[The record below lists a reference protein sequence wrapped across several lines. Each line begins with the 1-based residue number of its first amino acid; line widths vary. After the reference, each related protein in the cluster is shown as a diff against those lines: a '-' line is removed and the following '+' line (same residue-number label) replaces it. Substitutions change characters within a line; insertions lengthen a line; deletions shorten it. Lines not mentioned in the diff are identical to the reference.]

1 MARYA
6 YFDKQV
12 KAVLGWIDTVAYS
25 YTEDPTK
32 AFPADQMLPITDDAD
47 WHANDGQ
54 QWYVVDGALTKT
66 EPTQETPS
74 STT

>member
-1 MARYA
+1 MRYA

-12 KAVLGWIDTVAYS
+12 KAVLGWIDTVAYN
-25 YTEDPTK
+25 YDEDPTK
-32 AFPADQMLPITDDAD
+32 AFPADQMLPIRDDSD

-54 QWYVVDGALTKT
+54 QWYVVNGLLTKT
-66 EPTQETPS
+66 APAPEIPS

>member
-12 KAVLGWIDTVAYS
+12 KAVLGWIDTVAYG

-47 WHANDGQ
+47 WHANDGRI
-54 QWYVVDGALTKT
+54 WYVVDSQLTT
-66 EPTQETPS
+66 TAPEPAPS
-74 STT
+74 PSN

>member
-12 KAVLGWIDTVAYS
+12 KAVLGWIDTVAYG
-25 YTEDPTK
+25 YAEDPTK

-47 WHANDGQ
+47 WHANDGRS
-54 QWYVVDGALTKT
+54 WYVVDSQLTT
-66 EPTQETPS
+66 TAPEPS
-74 STT
+74 SPSSN

>member
-12 KAVLGWIDTVAYS
+12 NAVLGWIDTVAYS

-32 AFPADQMLPITDDAD
+32 AFPADQMLPITDESD

-54 QWYVVDGALTKT
+54 QWYVVDSQLTT
-66 EPTQETPS
+66 TAPEPSPS
-74 STT
+74 SSN